1 MALIYCFLF
10 SDNNGTQILL
20 KIAKGGWFSV
30 LRNIYQNDVKEL
42 LKQNESLVKKR
53 EFYFAIKVYE
63 IAQSHPN
70 IMQLT
75 IPLRDIKSN
84 ITLFEEVCNELKL

>member
-1 MALIYCFLF
+1 M
-10 SDNNGTQILL
+10 

-53 EFYFAIKVYE
+53 EFYFAIKVYD
-63 IAQSHPN
+63 IAQSHYK
-70 IMQLT
+70 IIQLT

-84 ITLFEEVCNELKL
+84 ITLFEEVCNEMRL